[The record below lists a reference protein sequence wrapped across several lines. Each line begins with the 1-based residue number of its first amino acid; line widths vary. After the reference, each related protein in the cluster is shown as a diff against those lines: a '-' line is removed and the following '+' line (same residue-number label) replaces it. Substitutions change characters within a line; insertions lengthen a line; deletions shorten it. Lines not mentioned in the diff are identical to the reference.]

1 MGYGSALGFRAGIAS
16 PYSFYDLDIEQALPI
31 KVFPFAITDDILRFN
46 LNLDPKKAIEEIN
59 DIVKLVKK
67 ENGTLITI
75 WHNDT
80 FSNFGVWKGWKGVYE
95 DMIKLIMS

>member
-1 MGYGSALGFRAGIAS
+1 MLAH
-16 PYSFYDLDIEQALPI
+16 SFYDLDIEQALPI

-46 LNLDPKKAIEEIN
+46 LDLDPKKAIEEIN
-59 DIVKLVKK
+59 DIIKLVKK
-67 ENGTLITI
+67 ENGTLITT

-95 DMIKLIMS
+95 DMIKLITS